1 MIAGVRGSIRE
12 YGPGWIIVDTGG
24 LEYRVFVPIEDPSRM
39 GKLGEAI
46 HLKTVLEVRED
57 ALELYGFARDDQMD
71 LFKIL
76 ISVPRV
82 GTKVA
87 LRILT
92 ALEPGEIVAAI
103 ENRNTGVF
111 RAVSGV
117 GESLAERLVIDLK
130 KKVRNVRL
138 SGAGGAPAL
147 PAGVESQAREALKA
161 LGYRPDEI
169 RDALGWVRESN
180 PGVMTLDDMVRRA
193 LGYFQKGS

>member
-12 YGPGWIIVDTGG
+12 HGPGWIVVDTGG
-24 LEYRVFVPIEDPSRM
+24 LEYRVFVPLEDPSRL
-39 GKLGEAI
+39 GKPGDVI

-57 ALELYGFARDDQMD
+57 ALELYGFPREDQMD

-76 ISVPRV
+76 TSVPRV
-82 GTKVA
+82 GTRVA

-92 ALEPGEIVAAI
+92 ALEPAEIVAAV
-103 ENRNTGVF
+103 ENRSTDAF

-117 GESLAERLVIDLK
+117 GEGLAERLVMDLK
-130 KKVRNVRL
+130 KKVRQVRL
-138 SGAGGAPAL
+138 TGLPAGQPL

-169 RDALGWVRESN
+169 RDALAWVRESN
-180 PGVMTLDDMVRRA
+180 AGALTLDEMVRRA